1 MNEIEPFNQTKLFGL
16 KNFLNEL
23 IQLYNT
29 EKFPTKILF
38 SGQKGLGKSTMA
50 YHFINYVLSKNEDF
64 GYDIENS
71 CINPNNHSYKTI
83 LNKSNP
89 NVSVIDIDLEK
100 KNIDIN
106 QIRNLILNLNKSS
119 FNDKL
124 RFVLIDN
131 IEFMNINSVNAIL
144 KILEEPSDNTYFI
157 LINNNKRILPTL
169 LSRCVDFKI
178 FMSNSENLSTTNKI
192 LDNKI
197 DNMIN
202 TDLINYYSTPGKILN
217 LIKFAKMHECDLI
230 NINIKEFINFLINNN
245 HKTDNNIK
253 YLIYDFIEFYFSKI
267 NLSIFP
273 KIHDK
278 YNYFIKRI
286 SDTKKFNLDEETL
299 FIEFKE
305 KILDG

>member
-23 IQLYNT
+23 IQLYNNG
-29 EKFPTKILF
+29 KFPTKILF

-64 GYDIENS
+64 SYDINNL

-119 FNDKL
+119 FNDKP

-169 LSRCVDFKI
+169 ISRCVDFKI
-178 FMSNSENLSTTNKI
+178 FMSNSENISTTNKL
-192 LDNKI
+192 LDNKV

-202 TDLINYYSTPGKILN
+202 ADLINYYSTPGNILN
-217 LIKFAKMHECDLI
+217 LVKFAKIHECDLTK
-230 NINIKEFINFLINNN
+230 INIKDFIDFLINNN
-245 HKTDNNIK
+245 QKKDNNIR
-253 YLIYDFIEFYFSKI
+253 YLIYEFIEFYFSKI
-267 NLSIFP
+267 NLLIFP
-273 KIHDK
+273 QIHNK
-278 YNYFIKRI
+278 YHYFMKRI

-299 FIEFKE
+299 FIEFRE